1 MSTDHELKPN
11 DKYMSKKTYLVV
23 FKLRDQISTFAEG
36 ETLDEVRRNA
46 LTQLEHYVTNEGSIS
61 AVLRNRDFS
70 RDIEIVKIPKHSDF

>member
-1 MSTDHELKPN
+1 MATNHELKPN

-36 ETLDEVRRNA
+36 ETMDEVRRNA

-61 AVLRNRDFS
+61 AVLRNRSFNS
-70 RDIEIVKIPKHSDF
+70 DIEIIKIPKHSDF

>member
-1 MSTDHELKPN
+1 MATNHGLKPN

-46 LTQLEHYVTNEGSIS
+46 LRQLENFVTNEGSNS
-61 AVLRNRDFS
+61 AVLRNRSFNS
-70 RDIEIVKIPKHSDF
+70 DIEIIKIPKHSDF